1 MNNKINKVLILFF
14 TIALSFLSCDA
25 EKIVY
30 FEDLI
35 GADAAN
41 LEFTQT
47 VPIGPNSWIKNNTS
61 QDGTLI
67 SAEGIHN
74 WTSTDH
80 VIRTYVR
87 TGAGDLNVGL
97 NIKTS
102 EGGSKFKV
110 TVNGLSKE
118 LIITTE
124 EYVDYGIGVFPVE
137 AGYNTIEIQALSKN
151 GTFVGDINSLLLGGS
166 AAADGVIYNPVDNFY
181 FGRRGPSVNIGYKT
195 PAGKDVQYFYN
206 ELTVA
211 EGEDVLG
218 SFFMANGHSQGY
230 FGLQV
235 NSSSERRIL
244 FSIWSAYNTDDP
256 NQIPDDYKVTKLG
269 AGDGVTVQDFGN
281 EGSGLQSFKN
291 IGWKTGV
298 TYKFLLKGE
307 PAEVEGS
314 TDYTGYFYDPE
325 VGEWVMIASLRR
337 PQTSTYLT
345 GAHSFLENFNPAT
358 GNQTRKGSYG
368 NQWVYTTDGVW
379 NEVTEAT
386 FGVDATAA
394 NGDRMD
400 FYGGSEGSSFI
411 MKNCGFFN
419 DYTDAGSALSRSAG
433 TQPDVDLNALPQI
446 VVLGPATEL
455 DRTGWTVVDFSS
467 EEASGG
473 EGDTGRAADVLD
485 GNLDSY
491 WHSCWSCDP
500 AGQHPHHITIDMG
513 SDKLVNGVRF
523 YQRQTTSRSIEN
535 LEIQISTD
543 NVTWTSMGDFV
554 LAKSADAQDVDFET
568 PQTFRYLKFI
578 ANSSHDGSIYAAMA
592 EIIPF
597 TRD

>member
-1 MNNKINKVLILFF
+1 MNIKNNKVLILFF
-14 TIALSFLSCDA
+14 TIALSFLSCDGD
-25 EKIVY
+25 KIVY

-41 LEFTQT
+41 LDFKHTI
-47 VPIGPNSWIKNNTS
+47 PIGANSWVANNIN
-61 QDGTLI
+61 QNGTLI
-67 SAEGIHN
+67 STEGIHN
-74 WTSTDH
+74 WTSTSD
-80 VIRTYVR
+80 VIHTYVR
-87 TGAGDLNVGL
+87 TDAGNLNVGL

-102 EGGSKFKV
+102 EEGSKFQV
-110 TVNGLSKE
+110 TVNGVSKE
-118 LIITTE
+118 LIITTD

-137 AGYNTIEIQALSKN
+137 AGYNTIEIKALNKS

-166 AAADGVIYNPVDNFY
+166 AVEAGVVYNPTDNFY

-195 PAGKDVQYFYN
+195 PTGKDVQYFYN

-211 EGEDVLG
+211 EGDDVLG

-244 FSIWSAYNTDDP
+244 FSIWSAYSTDDP
-256 NQIPDDYKVTKLG
+256 NQIPDDYKVTELG
-269 AGDGVTVQDFGN
+269 SGEGVTVQDFGN

-307 PAEVEGS
+307 PADVEGS

-325 VGEWVMIASLRR
+325 VGEWELIASLRR
-337 PQTSTYLT
+337 PKTSTYLT
-345 GAHSFLENFNPAT
+345 GAHSFLENFNPST
-358 GNQTRKGSYG
+358 GNLTRQGSYG
-368 NQWVYTTDGVW
+368 NQWVYTTDGAW
-379 NEVTEAT
+379 SEVTEAN

-400 FYGGSEGSSFI
+400 YFGDADGSNFI
-411 MKNCGFFN
+411 MKNCGFFS
-419 DYTDAGSALSRSAG
+419 DYLSAGSTLTRSPG
-433 TQPDVDLNALPQI
+433 TNPNIDLEALPQ
-446 VVLGPATEL
+446 VKVLGPATEL
-455 DRTGWTVVDFSS
+455 DRTGWTVIDYSTQ
-467 EEASGG
+467 EDQGG
-473 EGDTGRAADVLD
+473 EGATGRAADVLD
-485 GNLDSY
+485 GNLNTY
-491 WHSCWSCDP
+491 WHSCWYGCTP
-500 AGQHPHHITIDMG
+500 VAPHHITIDMG
-513 SDKLVNGVRF
+513 ANKLVNGVRF
-523 YQRQTTSRSIEN
+523 YQRQSTSRSVEN
-535 LEIQISTD
+535 LELQISAD
-543 NVTWTSMGDFV
+543 NVNWTSMGDFV
-554 LAKSADAQDVDFET
+554 LGKTAEFQDVDFDA

-578 ANSSHDGSIYAAMA
+578 VKSGHDGTNNAAMA

>member
-1 MNNKINKVLILFF
+1 MNIKINKLLLLYF
-14 TIALSFLSCDA
+14 TIALGMLSCDS

-30 FEDLI
+30 FEDVI
-35 GADAAN
+35 GENAAN

-47 VPIGPNSWIKNNTS
+47 IPMGPNSWVVDNIS
-61 QDGTLI
+61 QDNVLI
-67 SAEGIHN
+67 SEEGIHN
-74 WTSTDH
+74 WTSTAD

-87 TGAGDLNVGL
+87 TGAGDLNIGL

-137 AGYNTIEIQALSKN
+137 SGYNAIEIEALDKS
-151 GTFVGDINSLLLGGS
+151 GTFVGDINSLLLGGP
-166 AAADGVIYNPVDNFY
+166 AVGDGVTYNTVENFY

-195 PAGKDVQYFYN
+195 PTGKDVQYFYN

-218 SFFMANGHSQGY
+218 SYFMANGHAQGY

-235 NSSSERRIL
+235 NSNSERRIL
-244 FSIWSAYNTDDP
+244 FSVWSAYNTDDP
-256 NQIPDDYKVTKLG
+256 NQIPDDYRVTELG
-269 AGDGVTVQDFGN
+269 SGEGVTVQDFGN

-291 IGWKTGV
+291 IGWQTGV
-298 TYKFLLKGE
+298 TYKFILKGE
-307 PAEVEGS
+307 PADVEGS
-314 TDYTGYFYDPE
+314 TDYTGYFYDPA
-325 VGEWVMIASLRR
+325 VGEWEMIASLRR

-345 GAHSFLENFNPAT
+345 GIHSFLENFNPTT
-358 GNQTRKGSYG
+358 GNITRQGNYG
-368 NQWVYTTDGVW
+368 NQWVYTTDGTW

-400 FYGGSEGSSFI
+400 FYGGNEGSSFI
-411 MKNCGFFN
+411 LKNCGFFN
-419 DYTDAGSALSRSAG
+419 DFTSAGATLTRDTG
-433 TQPDVDLNALPQI
+433 TQPSVDLDALPQVI
-446 VVLGPATEL
+446 VLGPATEL
-455 DRTGWTVVDFSS
+455 DRTGWTVVDYSTQ
-467 EEASGG
+467 EDQGG

-485 GNLDSY
+485 GDLNTY
-491 WHSCWSCDP
+491 WHSCW
-500 AGQHPHHITIDMG
+500 AGCSPTPPHHITIDMG
-513 SDKLVNGVRF
+513 TENLVDGVRF
-523 YQRQTTSRSIEN
+523 YQRQSTARSVES
-535 LEIQISTD
+535 LELQISTD
-543 NVTWTSMGDFV
+543 NVNWTSMGDYV
-554 LAKSADAQDVDFET
+554 LTKTAEAQEVDFDA

-578 ANSSHDGSIYAAMA
+578 AKSGHDGSDNAAMA

>member
-1 MNNKINKVLILFF
+1 MNVKINNLLLLFLA
-14 TIALSFLSCDA
+14 TALSLISCDA

-30 FEDLI
+30 FEDVI
-35 GADAAN
+35 GENAAN

-47 VPIGPNSWIKNNTS
+47 IPIGPNSWVADNIA
-61 QDGTLI
+61 QDGVLI
-67 SAEGIHN
+67 SEEGIHN
-74 WTSTDH
+74 WTSTAD

-110 TVNGLSKE
+110 TVNGTSKE

-124 EYVDYGIGVFPVE
+124 DYVDYGIGVFPVE
-137 AGYNTIEIQALSKN
+137 DGYNTIEIEALEKS
-151 GTFVGDINSLLLGGS
+151 GTFVGDINSLLLGGP
-166 AAADGVIYNPVDNFY
+166 AATDGVVYNPVDNFH
-181 FGRRGPSVNIGYKT
+181 FGRRGPSVNIGYET
-195 PAGKDVQYFYN
+195 PEGKDVQYFYN

-218 SFFMANGHSQGY
+218 SYFMTNGHSQGY

-235 NSSSERRIL
+235 NTNAERRIL
-244 FSIWSAYNTDDP
+244 FSIWSAFDTDDP
-256 NQIPDDYKVTKLG
+256 NQIPEDYMVTELG
-269 AGDGVTVQDFGN
+269 SGEGVTVQNFGN

-291 IGWKTGV
+291 IGWQTGV
-298 TYKFLLKGE
+298 TYKFILKGE
-307 PAEVEGS
+307 PSEVEGS
-314 TDYTGYFYDPE
+314 TDYTGYFFDPA
-325 VGEWVMIASLRR
+325 VGEWEMIASLRR

-345 GAHSFLENFNPAT
+345 GLYSFLENFNPAT
-358 GNQTRKGSYG
+358 GNITRQGHYS
-368 NQWVYTTDGVW
+368 NQWAYTTDGTW

-386 FGVDATAA
+386 FRVDATAA

-400 FYGGSEGSSFI
+400 FYGSTEGNGFI
-411 MKNCGFFN
+411 LKNCGFFN
-419 DYTDAGSALSRSAG
+419 DFTSVGSALTRDAG
-433 TQPDVDLNALPQI
+433 TQPDVDLEALPQV

-455 DRTGWTVVDFSS
+455 DRTGWTVIDYSMQ
-467 EEASGG
+467 EDQGG

-485 GNLDSY
+485 GDLNTY
-491 WHSCWSCDP
+491 WHSCW
-500 AGQHPHHITIDMG
+500 AGCSPTPPHHITIDMG
-513 SDKLVNGVRF
+513 TENLVDGVRF
-523 YQRQTTSRSIEN
+523 YQRQSTGRSVEN
-535 LEIQISTD
+535 LELQISTD
-543 NVTWTSMGDFV
+543 NVEWTSMGDFT
-554 LAKSADAQDVDFET
+554 LAKTADAQEVDFDA

-578 ANSSHDGSIYAAMA
+578 AKSGHDGTDNAAMA